1 MVLSGWLPSMLQ
13 IPADL
18 EFSSLLP
25 IPYTS
30 NCMCLFN
37 AAHGHGNKGQ
47 RPWLKSPIR
56 LDPLGCMLTWPNQ
69 PISQSQHG
77 SHVTAGFARGTA
89 MLAST
94 IPASFPPAGNTEREQ
109 NSILGIK
116 LPQQHFS
123 VKAPLWRQISSWL
136 HVIVQCCDFLL
147 CLYKGSENPKDKS
160 QRSEKY

>member
-1 MVLSGWLPSMLQ
+1 MKLMVLSGWLPSMLQ

-94 IPASFPPAGNTEREQ
+94 IPASFPPCRKHWARAKQYSRNKTSSTALLSE
-109 NSILGIK
+109 STIVKTKFLMASCHCAM
-116 LPQQHFS
+116 LWFS
-123 VKAPLWRQISSWL
+123 PVPI
-136 HVIVQCCDFLL
+136 
-147 CLYKGSENPKDKS
+147 
-160 QRSEKY
+160 